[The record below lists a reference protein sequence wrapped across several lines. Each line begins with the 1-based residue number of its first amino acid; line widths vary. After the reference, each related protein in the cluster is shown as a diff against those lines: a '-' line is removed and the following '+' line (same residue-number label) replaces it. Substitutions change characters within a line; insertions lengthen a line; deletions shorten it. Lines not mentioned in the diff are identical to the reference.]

1 MNKVGFSITGTSVNN
16 NSSSNLEILEE
27 ELTQFKL
34 LEVDSIELPIYA
46 LDIIVGKKIFKPEID
61 KLKKIIST
69 FDFNYTVHEQYN

>member
-16 NSSSNLEILEE
+16 NSSSNLEILEG

-61 KLKKIIST
+61 KLKKIIS
-69 FDFNYTVHEQYN
+69 NLY